1 MSRLIL
7 AATIGA
13 LVAILILAVAFV
25 AGHLPSVALIAAD
38 CMIGWLAGG
47 IVHRGLA

>member
-7 AATIGA
+7 AATAGL
-13 LVAILILAVAFV
+13 LVAILILAVAFI
-25 AGHLPSVALIAAD
+25 AGHLPSVALLAAVG
-38 CMIGWLAGG
+38 MVGWLVGG

>member
-7 AATIGA
+7 AATIGL
-13 LVAILILAVAFV
+13 LVAILILAVAFTT
-25 AGHLPSVALIAAD
+25 GHLPSVALLAVVGMVA
-38 CMIGWLAGG
+38 WLIGG

>member
-7 AATIGA
+7 AATVGL
-13 LVAILILAVAFV
+13 LVAILLLAVAF
-25 AGHLPSVALIAAD
+25 ATGHLPSVALIAVVG
-38 CMIGWLAGG
+38 MVGWLVGG

>member
-7 AATIGA
+7 AATAGL

-25 AGHLPSVALIAAD
+25 AGHLPSVALLAVVG
-38 CMIGWLAGG
+38 MVGWLIGG